1 MYFHSV
7 VKTFEKKNLQR
18 MNNHVI
24 KKTYMAKISYKIVK

>member
-24 KKTYMAKISYKIVK
+24 KKNLHGKNQL